1 MTRKRFIKLLMS
13 KGYSRNDAAEM
24 AAEVP
29 GSGQSYL
36 EAYIRADIYN
46 RLVNV
51 LPGMGEAVQ
60 RATEAL
66 AKIVQAFAAGMDA
79 FGKAYREA
87 MMTVSYGGEV
97 QQNEESQLVSEK
109 STEN

>member
-29 GSGQSYL
+29 GSGQSYI

-46 RLVNV
+46 RLVNNFS
-51 LPGMGEAVQ
+51 GIGEAAQ
-60 RATEAL
+60 RMSVAL

-87 MMTVSYGGEV
+87 ME
-97 QQNEESQLVSEK
+97 NEMQPNE
-109 STEN
+109 